1 MISQWDA
8 GMCLH
13 PIFIGRILKDTNLK
27 GEIMNTKNKGLIA
40 TIAAVVLCGCP
51 GLFMCFM
58 GAMYAFVG
66 SVPGADIDINGSSDP
81 SSAITLGISLLCVSI
96 IFIAIPVAVGFFTMR
111 KKPAASGDEPLPPVS

>member
-1 MISQWDA
+1 
-8 GMCLH
+8 
-13 PIFIGRILKDTNLK
+13 
-27 GEIMNTKNKGLIA
+27 MNNKNKGLIA

-81 SSAITLGISLLCVSI
+81 ASAITLGVTLLCVSI
-96 IFIAIPVAVGFFTMR
+96 IFIAIPIVVGFFTMR
-111 KKPAASGDEPLPPVS
+111 KKSEGSGSEPTPPVA